1 MQFTNILEMND
12 YKYTLDKSSRK
23 YTCPNCEKKVFVRY
37 IDSETKD
44 YLPKQYGR
52 CDREVDCQY
61 HLNPCLDSYAK
72 QGVSKPYYPQH
83 EISKP
88 RPSPVYYPME
98 ILKETLKSENY
109 NQNTF
114 IQNLL
119 KRVAYPFEENDMKKV
134 ITQYYLG
141 TYAEGYMKG
150 AITFPFIDK
159 DGYIRTIQV
168 KQFDEGN
175 HTTSTNFIHS
185 IVEKD
190 YKTKNKSLP
199 TWLESYSK
207 NDLKVAC
214 LFGSHLLNK
223 YPHNPIML
231 VEAPKTAIYG
241 TLYFGF
247 PDKPE
252 NFLWLAVY
260 NLSSLNFEKCKVL
273 EGRKVYL
280 LPDLSK
286 DGSTF
291 ENWRNKAKE
300 FNTQLSNTSFRMIDF
315 LEKRASTE
323 LKQKGADIA
332 DVLIRLD
339 WKKFKEQGITQ
350 EEIVNN
356 EAITNKPA
364 LIVEKS
370 TSITK
375 QEMLINESNNIDSD
389 TLQDFSYEINEL
401 KFFFSEIDPP
411 QKPIVIRNGETINDI
426 FQFLD
431 KNFSILESRQ
441 NKNEC
446 LPYLEKLRA
455 LKKALLTQ

>member
-1 MQFTNILEMND
+1 MND

-23 YTCPNCEKKVFVRY
+23 YTCPSCEKKAFVRY

-61 HLNPCLDSYAK
+61 HLNPYLDRYAK
-72 QGVSKPYYPQH
+72 QGGAKPYYPQQV
-83 EISKP
+83 ISQPK
-88 RPSPVYYPME
+88 PSPVYYPME

-109 NQNTF
+109 NQNNF

-119 KRVAYPFEENDMKKV
+119 KRVAYPFEENDIKKV

-141 TYAEGYMKG
+141 TYTEGYMKS

-168 KQFDEGN
+168 KQFDEEN
-175 HTTSTNFIHS
+175 HTIATNFIHS

-223 YPHNPIML
+223 YPYNPIML

-291 ENWRNKAKE
+291 ENWRNKARE
-300 FNTQLSNTSFRMIDF
+300 FNTHLSNTSFRMIDF
-315 LEKRASTE
+315 LEKKASKD
-323 LKQKGADIA
+323 LKERGADIA

-339 WKKFKEQGITQ
+339 WKKFRQQGINK
-350 EEIVNN
+350 EVIIDNK
-356 EAITNKPA
+356 AIINKSA
-364 LIVEKS
+364 LIIEKS
-370 TSITK
+370 TAITK
-375 QEMLINESNNIDSD
+375 AEIINNKSGKIESD
-389 TLQDFSYEINEL
+389 TLQNFSYEISEL
-401 KFFFSEIDPP
+401 EFFFSEIDSPH
-411 QKPIVIRNGETINDI
+411 KPIVISNGETINDI

-431 KNFSILESRQ
+431 TNFSIVKSMQ

-455 LKKALLTQ
+455 LKKALLIQ